1 MEPRLKDR
9 KERRKGGRK
18 KRGRDWMYS
27 LLVVIRLRTKV
38 GIIKNGRVKIAR
50 LGTLEVR
57 NERACSWV

>member
-1 MEPRLKDR
+1 
-9 KERRKGGRK
+9 
-18 KRGRDWMYS
+18 MYS

-57 NERACSWV
+57 NERLAAGYEITKLTR

>member
-50 LGTLEVR
+50 LETLEVR
-57 NERACSWV
+57 NERTCSWV